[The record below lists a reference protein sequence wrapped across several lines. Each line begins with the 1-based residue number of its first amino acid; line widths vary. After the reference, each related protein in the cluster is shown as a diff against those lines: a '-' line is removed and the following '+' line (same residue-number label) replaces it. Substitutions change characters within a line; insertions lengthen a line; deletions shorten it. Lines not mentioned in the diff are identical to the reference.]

1 MKVRLNTE
9 KRSNLTELCR
19 KFVSIPSYTG
29 QERDLA
35 QCIKDTME
43 SLGYDR
49 AWIDDLGNVIGL
61 VKGEK
66 PGKKVLF
73 DGHLDTVSVGDV
85 SEWVYDPFQGKVEG
99 GKVYGRG
106 TSDMKGALAAMV
118 FAVGELAQNRAELSG
133 EIYVSGTV
141 HEEIAEGVS
150 LGYILEE
157 IKPQAVVIGE
167 ATELKVN
174 IGQRGRG
181 EIVIETR
188 GKAAHSSNPE
198 VGINAV
204 YQMMKVI
211 QAIGDLE
218 LPQDELLGP
227 AIMELTDIL
236 SSPYPGASVVPENC
250 RVTYDRRLLVGDS
263 EEGILGDIEGLLQK
277 LRDEDPSFQ
286 ASVYLAENDY
296 STYKDFK
303 VKRSRF
309 APAWKMEKE
318 HWIVRRALAAL
329 RGAGLPQEIS
339 AYSFCT
345 NGSSSAGIYSIPTI
359 GFGPGRE
366 KEAHTVNEY
375 LELEQLFGAA
385 SGYFRLA
392 LALGQE

>member
-61 VKGEK
+61 VKGGK

-188 GKAAHSSNPE
+188 GKTAHSSNPE

>member
-1 MKVRLNTE
+1 MRLDAE
-9 KRSNLTELCR
+9 KKINLIDLCL
-19 KFVSIPSYTG
+19 KFISIPSYTG
-29 QERDLA
+29 QEKELA
-35 QCIKDTME
+35 FFVKETME
-43 SLGYDR
+43 RLGYDR
-49 AWIDDLGNVIGL
+49 VWIDDLGNVIGR

-85 SEWVYDPFQGKVEG
+85 NKWQYNPFQGKIED

-106 TSDMKGALAAMV
+106 ASDMKGALAAMV
-118 FAVGELAQNRAELSG
+118 FALGELAQNRAELSG

-250 RVTYDRRLLVGDS
+250 RVTYDRRLLVGES
-263 EEGILGDIEGLLQK
+263 EEETLKDIQGLLQK
-277 LRDEDPSFQ
+277 LRDEDPNFQ
-286 ASVYLAENDY
+286 ASVYLAENNF
-296 STYKDFK
+296 STYKGFK
-303 VKRSRF
+303 VKRKRF
-309 APAWKMEKE
+309 APAWKMEKD
-318 HWIVRRALAAL
+318 HWIVARALAAL
-329 RGAGLPQEIS
+329 REAGLPQEIS

-366 KEAHTVNEY
+366 QEAHTVNEY
-375 LELEQLFGAA
+375 LELEQLYLSAI
-385 SGYFRLA
+385 GYYRLA
-392 LALGQE
+392 LVLGQE